1 MGITAETIRAHGL
14 IDGIIPEPL
23 GGAHRDI
30 PQMAARIKHQ
40 LIETLHTLQN
50 IPQDQLLALRYQKYR
65 TIGGE

>member
-1 MGITAETIRAHGL
+1 MGLSGA
-14 IDGIIPEPL
+14 L

-50 IPQDQLLALRYQKYR
+50 IPLDQLLALRYQKYR